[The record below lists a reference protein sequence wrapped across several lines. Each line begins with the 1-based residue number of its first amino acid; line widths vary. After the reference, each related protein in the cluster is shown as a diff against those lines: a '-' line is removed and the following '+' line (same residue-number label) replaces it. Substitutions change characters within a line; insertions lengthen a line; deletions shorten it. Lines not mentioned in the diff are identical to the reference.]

1 MMASPGIRGRQALAI
16 AFSIAVVLAVVA
28 ASPVA
33 AQQTFLVTT
42 TADTV
47 DAIAGDG
54 VCADAGGAWQHAGRN
69 TPRSS

>member
-16 AFSIAVVLAVVA
+16 AFSAVVLAVVA

-33 AQQTFLVTT
+33 AQQTYLVTT